1 MRVKKV
7 RVYELA
13 RELEIESRDLVNFLV
28 DLGAD
33 VKNHMSTVDYDIAE
47 MVKQHFLGT
56 DEEEIDDDKS
66 IKTKKQRPKK
76 QKKRLDEEKSDD
88 KVVDKIAKNAK
99 VKANK
104 VDQVSDGQRKK
115 VPSKASTLELPEAIT
130 LKDLASKLEVS
141 PAEIIKKLMLSGVM
155 LTVNQPVDYD
165 TAAKICA
172 EYNINVS
179 PIKDLADTVF
189 EDSVE
194 DDPSQLLE
202 RPPVVTIMGH
212 VDHGKTTLLDSIR
225 KSKLTA
231 SEAGGITQHIGA
243 YQVDYNGKKITFL
256 DTPGHAAFTA
266 MRARGAQVTDIAVLV
281 VASDDGVMPQT
292 VEAINH
298 AKAAKVPVI
307 VAINKM
313 DRPNANPDRIKQE
326 LSEYNLVPEDWG
338 GDTIIVEMS
347 ALRYEGVDELLEMI
361 TLVSEIE
368 EFKANPNR
376 LARGTVVEAKLDKGR
391 GPVAT
396 VLITTGTLK
405 VGDNF
410 AVGNVSGRVRALIDD
425 RGKNIKQALP
435 SQPVE
440 IVGISDVPEA
450 GDVLV
455 VTKDEQ
461 TARNVAQIRQLKQR
475 EHGLR
480 GSARASLDD
489 LFIQIQE
496 GQVKELN
503 LVIKADVQGSLE
515 ALRAAFEKLSTDEV
529 RINVV
534 HQGVGGVSET
544 DVQLATASG
553 AIIIGFNV
561 RPEPN
566 AERAADKENVEIR
579 YYRVIYDAINE
590 VKAAMSGLLT
600 PDYKEE
606 TIGRAQVRQ
615 TFKVPDI
622 GTVAGSYV
630 TDGKITRSAKVRIVR
645 DSVVVHEGKISS
657 LKRFKDDVREV
668 VEGYECGIGVERFND
683 IKEDDVIEAFV
694 IREIA
699 RSL

>member
-202 RPPVVTIMGH
+202 RPPVVTIMWH